1 MKNTQNYYRG
11 ILSICR
17 FYDMNY
23 GLDVWSTE
31 GYRSVTEKIV
41 HNIFELE
48 TDSLPHL
55 IKSHKK
61 MEIVFGPEKKDWFL
75 CQNLLTDYLEDEL
88 VSPNLFPF
96 QSNGQYDKGLK
107 LWSTLLVDY
116 LSSKFLGTRN
126 NKIGKFG
133 LSYDQVV
140 QIEEFIEK
148 KLNSL

>member
-1 MKNTQNYYRG
+1 MKNKQSYYRG

-17 FYDMNY
+17 YYDMNY

-41 HNIFELE
+41 HKIFELE
-48 TDSLPHL
+48 TENLPTVM
-55 IKSHKK
+55 KNSDK
-61 MEIVFGPEKKDWFL
+61 MEIIFGPETKNWFL

-96 QSNGQYDKGLK
+96 QSNGQYEKGLK
-107 LWSTLLVDY
+107 LWSTILVDY
-116 LSSKFLGTRN
+116 FSTKFLGTRN

-133 LSYDQVV
+133 LSYEQIL
-140 QIEEFIEK
+140 QIELFIEK
-148 KLNSL
+148 KLNLL